1 VLLALSG
8 GTGKSLGLETT
19 FIFPVSLE
27 HEPDKLLSVPFW
39 NFFMV
44 TVSFFGKYIFTK
56 KAQDFLKPA
65 EWAGHFPAVLMSKK

>member
-27 HEPDKLLSVPFW
+27 HEPDNPLSVHLW
-39 NFFMV
+39 NFFKV
-44 TVSFFGKYIFTK
+44 ILWFFEIYIFSEK
-56 KAQDFLKPA
+56 PQDFLKPA
-65 EWAGHFPAVLMSKK
+65 E